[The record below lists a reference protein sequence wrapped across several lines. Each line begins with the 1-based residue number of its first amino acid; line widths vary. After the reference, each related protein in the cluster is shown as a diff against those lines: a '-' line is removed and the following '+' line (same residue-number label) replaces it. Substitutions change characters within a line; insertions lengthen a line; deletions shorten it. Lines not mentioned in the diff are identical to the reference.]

1 MQRSVAASRRPLDW
15 DDARLLL
22 ALLRAPSLVAGA
34 RALGIDKSTASRRV
48 EALEKTL
55 GARLFVRTREG
66 LRPSAVGERL
76 RVHAERIEAEMLA
89 LTSAAVAGGA
99 EIVGRVR
106 IATTEGMATR
116 LVAGGLCDLR
126 ASHPGLELELLGGNR
141 PVDLARGEADLAL
154 RFVAPAE
161 AGVVRRRLGS
171 IPTSAWA
178 SAAHLRAARRGG
190 RLDPTALAIVSYGAG
205 GRPESEWLAAKLP
218 GASVALRAGSVGVAL
233 EAVAAGVGVGV
244 LPDRSAAERSLVKV
258 TQLGAPPERTLWL
271 VLEPRAA
278 KVPRIRAV
286 AEWVAGAVRAA
297 R

>member
-1 MQRSVAASRRPLDW
+1 MAAAGIDW
-15 DDARLLL
+15 TDLRTFG
-22 ALLRAPSLVAGA
+22 ALLRTGSLAAAARELRVDATTVGRRVTALERVIGVPLVRVERGRRVATEAGA
-34 RALGIDKSTASRRV
+34 IVAEAAEDVTRRLVDVAHALDAARG
-48 EALEKTL
+48 EAR
-55 GARLFVRTREG
+55 GGVRLT
-66 LRPSAVGERL
+66 
-76 RVHAERIEAEMLA
+76 
-89 LTSAAVAGGA
+89 
-99 EIVGRVR
+99 
-106 IATTEGMATR
+106 TTEILATAI
-116 LVAGGLCDLR
+116 LAPALPALR
-126 ASHPGLELELLGGNR
+126 RAHPGITLTIDTSPGVL
-141 PVDLARGEADLAL
+141 DLARGEADLAL

-161 AGVVRRRLGS
+161 AGVVRRRLGA

-190 RLDPTALAIVSYGAG
+190 RLDPAALAIVSYGAG
-205 GRPESEWLAAKLP
+205 GRPESEWLAAQLP
-218 GASVALRAGSVGVAL
+218 GASVALRTGSVGVAL